1 MKSKYTVV
9 LVCLVVIS
17 FFLVIPITVSAADQC
32 PGDEKQWSSVT
43 MDAAYAAFE
52 ACAEDR
58 NYDAMHGVCDAV
70 KDSRCAQLAFRFGQS
85 LVEKQDDKQG
95 AQWIFYAA
103 ANGYAAA
110 QKQLGIM
117 FSVGAGVSVNY
128 IKAFSFLTWA
138 DSNGAEGTGD
148 ILNMLNAKLSPEM
161 KQRAEKYLQA
171 LQARGQP
178 NLADIGEFTDVL
190 ILTDAEKVILK
201 KKVILCNLV
210 ADGVKA
216 IAQERDKGVHSSE
229 SVEAGQKLVMA
240 KLKKAPENM
249 PEYVEALLKRV
260 TVLVYLAKEVK
271 PETFRLY
278 YFTQCVN
285 SAVKNEKPVIELNS
299 IHDVIAGL
307 EKCQAVPGVADAT
320 AFGICLRQHVLPY
333 VAKKL

>member
-9 LVCLVVIS
+9 PVCLAVIS
-17 FFLVIPITVSAADQC
+17 FFLVISITVSAADQC
-32 PGDEKQWSSVT
+32 PGDEKQWSYTT
-43 MDAAYAAFE
+43 MDNAYAAFE
-52 ACAEDR
+52 ACAEDK
-58 NYDAMHGVCDAV
+58 NYDTMHGVCDAA
-70 KDSRCAQLAFRFGQS
+70 KDSRCAQLAFLYGQS
-85 LVEKQDDKQG
+85 LVKKQDDKVG
-95 AQWIFYAA
+95 VQWIFYAA
-103 ANGYAAA
+103 ANGNAAA

-128 IKAFSFLTWA
+128 IKAYSFLTWA

-229 SVEAGQKLVMA
+229 SVQAGQKLVMA
-240 KLKKAPENM
+240 KLKKAPKNM
-249 PEYVEALLKRV
+249 PEYVEALLNRV

-285 SAVKNEKPVIELNS
+285 SAVKDEKPVIELNS

-307 EKCQAVPGVADAT
+307 EKCQATPGVADAT

>member
-1 MKSKYTVV
+1 
-9 LVCLVVIS
+9 
-17 FFLVIPITVSAADQC
+17 
-32 PGDEKQWSSVT
+32 
-43 MDAAYAAFE
+43 
-52 ACAEDR
+52 
-58 NYDAMHGVCDAV
+58 
-70 KDSRCAQLAFRFGQS
+70 
-85 LVEKQDDKQG
+85 
-95 AQWIFYAA
+95 
-103 ANGYAAA
+103 
-110 QKQLGIM
+110 M

-138 DSNGAEGTGD
+138 DSNGAEGTDD